1 MAEISNSSHEHH
13 YITLQKAIHIIKVT
27 SETQL
32 EQIKQGNKVQK
43 QAFIIYSLPGIG
55 KSESLKNLAKTPEHI
70 RVIDINAEFGGSLA
84 MPIQSIHEVNGD
96 AKAEVLHA
104 LHEDISKLKQH
115 ALDHPNDPHY
125 LFLDEF
131 NRGDEFMKQ
140 TLMQLLLNTKVPG
153 HDLPNNVFVVG
164 AGNTASNIFT
174 NENVDNEVNPIDV
187 AGRDRI
193 APFFVQLDAEGWLR
207 WAYQNN
213 VHEKVIRFIETQD
226 QPEEVLYQAPQ
237 TIDGTGATPRSWTKL
252 SGLLDIFT
260 DYNDLGLM
268 QPLVASQIGTDLAT
282 KFVNFLNT
290 EGAFS
295 IRELLSDPNTSL
307 DQFEALNNTDK
318 RQALMLMP
326 RFVEKHLASNNI
338 RDFKTPDNVYKAFNV
353 LLDTK
358 DQQILERFIRI
369 FFETDDDNHN
379 MMSKNYPIL
388 YDRLQ
393 HSKRFMNLAAKYS
406 MTV

>member
-1 MAEISNSSHEHH
+1 MAEISNSSNEHH
-13 YITLQKAIHIIKVT
+13 YITLQNAIHIIKLT

-32 EQIKQGNKVQK
+32 EQIKQGKKVQK

-84 MPIQSIHEVNGD
+84 MPIQSIHEVGGN

-104 LHEDISKLKQH
+104 LHEDISKLKKH
-115 ALDHPNDPHY
+115 ALEHPDDPHY

-153 HDLPNNVFVVG
+153 HDLPENIFVVG
-164 AGNTASNIFT
+164 AGNTASNVFT
-174 NENVDNEVNPIDV
+174 TDAVDNEVNPIDV

-193 APFFVQLDAEGWLR
+193 APFFVQLDANGWLR
-207 WAYQNN
+207 WAYQHD
-213 VHEKVIRFIETQD
+213 VHEKVIQFIESQD
-226 QPEEVLYQAPQ
+226 SPEEVLYQAPE
-237 TIDGTGATPRSWTKL
+237 TVDGTGATPRSWTKL

-260 DYNDLGLM
+260 DHSDLGLM
-268 QPLVASQIGTDLAT
+268 QPLIASQIGTHLAT

-290 EGAFS
+290 QGSFS
-295 IRELLSDPNTSL
+295 IRDLLSDSQTSL
-307 DQFEALNNTDK
+307 EKFESLNNTDK

-326 RFVEKHLASNNI
+326 RFVEKHLKSNNLT
-338 RDFKTPDNVYKAFNV
+338 DYKTPDETYKAFNV

-358 DQQILERFIRI
+358 DQQILERFIKI
-369 FFETDDDNHN
+369 FFETNQQNQN
-379 MMSKNYPIL
+379 MMSQNYPLL
-388 YDRLQ
+388 YNRLQ
-393 HSKRFMNLAAKYS
+393 HSKRFMKLAAQYS